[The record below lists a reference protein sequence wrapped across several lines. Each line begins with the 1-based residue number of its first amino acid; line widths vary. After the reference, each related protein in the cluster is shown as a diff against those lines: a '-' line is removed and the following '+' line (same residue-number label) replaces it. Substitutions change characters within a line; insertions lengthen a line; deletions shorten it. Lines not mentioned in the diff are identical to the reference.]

1 MVETYRDFINCI
13 IILFTR
19 DPCKRC
25 IVRPMC
31 SQRCETKILPLPG
44 GLSKFI
50 AFTNVLSNLILI
62 GIGMLIVYSIFLGI
76 EKAICG

>member
-1 MVETYRDFINCI
+1 MMESYADFINSI
-13 IILFTR
+13 IVLFTR

-31 SQRCETKILPLPG
+31 TQRCDAKILPLPG

-50 AFTNVLSNLILI
+50 AFSNVLANLILI
-62 GIGMLIVYSIFLGI
+62 AMAMLFIYSIYLGI
-76 EKAICG
+76 IS